1 MSVPVAFVGVVLIWS
16 TTPLAIQWSSE
27 SAGFLFGVTAR
38 MLLGLLVC
46 LVVLRL
52 VGISFSWNR
61 AARKT
66 YLVAGL
72 GIYGAMTAVY
82 WSAQFVPSGWIAVI
96 FGLSPLVTGVMS
108 WIWFRTGSLSGLR
121 IVGLLA
127 GVAGLAIMFSQ
138 SLELGTNVIAGL
150 AGVFL
155 AVILHSTSAVWV
167 SRLGGD
173 QPALA
178 VTAGGL
184 TVAVPL
190 FVLTWFALDGQWP
203 EAMTDRTRYS
213 IVYLAVFGSV
223 IGFFWY
229 FYLLRHLDVVKV
241 NLLTLVTP
249 VFSLLLGHWL
259 NNEVLNVEVWAGA
272 LMIMAGLVVFHLGSV
287 RSTDR

>member
-27 SAGFLFGVTAR
+27 SAGYLFGVTAR

-52 VGISFSWNR
+52 VGVSFSWNR
-61 AARKT
+61 MARKT

-108 WIWFRTGSLSGLR
+108 WAWFRTGSLSGLR